1 MDTIAL
7 GLQPLTIHLDRTEL
21 ETVAPTQFVD
31 LTAWV
36 AGSVRRSGVEQG
48 MALVRVLHTT
58 AAIVV
63 NENEPLL
70 LEDLT
75 ALLERLAPE
84 SGPYAHDDPAR
95 RRVNLLPDERS
106 NGHAHARALLLG
118 DSRQIEVLDGRPV
131 LGRWQSI
138 FLVEL
143 DGPRPRTV
151 TLTVFGHR
159 REAA

>member
-1 MDTIAL
+1 MDALAL
-7 GLQPLTIHLDRTEL
+7 GLQPLTIHIDRTDL
-21 ETVAPTQFVD
+21 STWVGTQFVD

-36 AGSVRRSGVEQG
+36 AGSVRRSGIDRG
-48 MALVRVLHTT
+48 MALIRVLHTT

-70 LEDLT
+70 LEDFT
-75 ALLERLAPE
+75 RLLENLAPQ
-84 SGPYAHDDPAR
+84 GGAYAHDDPAR
-95 RRVNLLPDERS
+95 RRVNLQPGERS

-118 DSRQIEVLDGRPV
+118 DSRFLEVLGGQVV

-151 TLTVFGHR
+151 TLTVIGHR